1 MASIDEQILRTT
13 KEIIVKLIETG
24 RLSPTGVHDAFKELY
39 QIVNDTVKANRYN
52 KPEDQAAPP
61 GE

>member
-52 KPEDQAAPP
+52 KPEDQAASP

>member
-13 KEIIVKLIETG
+13 KEIIVKFIETG

-39 QIVNDTVKANRYN
+39 QTVNDTVKDNRN
-52 KPEDQAAPP
+52 IQPEDQKST
-61 GE
+61 GK